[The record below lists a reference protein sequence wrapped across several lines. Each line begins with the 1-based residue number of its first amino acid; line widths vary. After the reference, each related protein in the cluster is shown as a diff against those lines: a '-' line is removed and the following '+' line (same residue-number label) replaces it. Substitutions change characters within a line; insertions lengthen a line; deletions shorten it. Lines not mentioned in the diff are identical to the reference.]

1 MDTTADIPEPS
12 SPKPMGP
19 WILQAASLSN
29 CPLHRTGDRLLVRP
43 PALHH
48 AGSGCCLVP
57 FLKLRTHLRDGKD
70 GDIHCSW
77 VDCAGTWSA
86 RREDSDEDP
95 GWDPAS
101 LEIDL
106 ENRPFLLQLPQAVA
120 LALLNAGTR
129 CDYPAGEVILD
140 SGQVNNELYLVVLGA
155 LEVLEGDLRVATIL
169 RGECFGELSILTRQP
184 TSNTVR
190 TATPCTLVLRPPR
203 PLPRAARAVRLP
215 GHPAQPPAGAAAS
228 GLQPAVGEH
237 PPPRNLGQPGGLPV
251 PFGGAEHPGQ
261 RHDRTAHHHPIQGD
275 GRCSDSTRAACATA
289 RRGEKS
295 GEDALL
301 DILRWTTGIFRFQDE
316 PMLLEQ
322 NIFGETMA
330 VLLDALRK
338 FDEIQLQES
347 TANVSTRLEIADA
360 SLTDTRW
367 DPRRPNTTTPRKMTT
382 EVDARTDVDAD
393 GTSEFDIGELGL
405 DLPKG

>member
-1 MDTTADIPEPS
+1 MDNAADANSSP

-19 WILQAASLSN
+19 WILQATRLTD

-57 FLKLRTHLRDGKD
+57 FLKLRTHLRDGKE

-77 VDCAGTWSA
+77 VDCSGTWLA
-86 RREDSDEDP
+86 RREDQEDDP
-95 GWDPAS
+95 GWDPSS
-101 LEIDL
+101 LESDL

-129 CDYPAGEVILD
+129 CDFPAGEVVLD
-140 SGQVNNELYLVVLGA
+140 SGQVNNELYVVVLGA
-155 LEVLEGDLRVATIL
+155 LEVLEGDLRIATIQ

-190 TATPCTLVLRPPR
+190 CATPCTLVAVPRDRFHELLSRYGALGTLLNRLLARRLRASNQQLENILRPGIWGNLEVFPF
-203 PLPRAARAVRLP
+203 LSVVQSIQASAMTGLLTITRARGRAVFGFDKGRLR
-215 GHPAQPPAGAAAS
+215 H
-228 GLQPAVGEH
+228 
-237 PPPRNLGQPGGLPV
+237 GQV
-251 PFGGAEHPGQ
+251 
-261 RHDRTAHHHPIQGD
+261 
-275 GRCSDSTRAACATA
+275 
-289 RRGEKS
+289 GEKS

-301 DILRWTTGIFRFQDE
+301 DIFRWTTGIFRFQDE

-322 NIFGETMA
+322 NLYGETMA
-330 VLLDALRK
+330 VLLEALRR

-347 TANVSTRLEIADA
+347 SANISTRLEIADA

-367 DPRRPNTTTPRKMTT
+367 DPQATKHDDTEESMSTQVDATT
-382 EVDARTDVDAD
+382 EADAD
-393 GTSEFDIGELGL
+393 GTSEFDIGELGI
-405 DLPKG
+405 KAI